1 LNDITAILIGY
12 ADQVTLHKAFMSLNP
27 LRSRLKSVIVF
38 QQTKGAFQRVT
49 DIDWSDRIRTIL
61 VQNQDE
67 GDLLQKTIHS
77 IDTPY
82 VLWLSG
88 NDYLSSKITP
98 HSFQLS
104 GNQSVLGTFKHNQD
118 MTIRQPLL
126 VRTSL
131 LKQHPLLSSSEL
143 PFKEALFPAWLS
155 RVENFAKSFK
165 EGLVKDARK
174 NNAKNTI
181 EKQKFIEKYQLK
193 KTNAGHPSLSIILS
207 AYNME
212 AYVQTAVSS
221 CLLQNEQAE
230 QLLIMDDG
238 STDHTWQLLRRY
250 GDDSR
255 VQVFSKK
262 NGGKARA
269 LNTLLP
275 YVTSDFIL
283 ELDADDWL
291 DPDAVSVIKNQLSG
305 LSGGMA
311 VLYGN
316 LRKWKQLK
324 DDVLFKGIAK
334 GNAIKGRKAL
344 LSYRFPLG
352 PRVYRTSSLKKAGGF
367 PVIDFADG
375 RLYEDVSVLNRL
387 IGHYRFQYRDFTV
400 YNVREHKDSI
410 TKQNLDSWYDFLKS
424 LNR

>member
-1 LNDITAILIGY
+1 MIGGVSLNDITAILIGY

-131 LKQHPLLSSSEL
+131 LKQHPLLSSTPL

-155 RVENFAKSFK
+155 RVENLATSFK

-174 NNAKNTI
+174 NNAKN
-181 EKQKFIEKYQLK
+181 
-193 KTNAGHPSLSIILS
+193 
-207 AYNME
+207 
-212 AYVQTAVSS
+212 
-221 CLLQNEQAE
+221 
-230 QLLIMDDG
+230 
-238 STDHTWQLLRRY
+238 
-250 GDDSR
+250 
-255 VQVFSKK
+255 
-262 NGGKARA
+262 
-269 LNTLLP
+269 
-275 YVTSDFIL
+275 
-283 ELDADDWL
+283 
-291 DPDAVSVIKNQLSG
+291 
-305 LSGGMA
+305 
-311 VLYGN
+311 
-316 LRKWKQLK
+316 
-324 DDVLFKGIAK
+324 
-334 GNAIKGRKAL
+334 
-344 LSYRFPLG
+344 
-352 PRVYRTSSLKKAGGF
+352 
-367 PVIDFADG
+367 
-375 RLYEDVSVLNRL
+375 
-387 IGHYRFQYRDFTV
+387 
-400 YNVREHKDSI
+400 
-410 TKQNLDSWYDFLKS
+410 
-424 LNR
+424 